1 MVSPSASPATAAS
14 SAAGRANASST
25 PARIRSWRA
34 RIGPSSPSAPAMSG
48 LLPVMHAGYR
58 AQLGGLLLGRRVVEE
73 VAPADLGA
81 GQVLEQPR
89 LPEGRKDLDVEVEA
103 GVDRAVGRRLVE
115 YHHVRKPHPPEVL
128 QPGEGFAEHRGE
140 IGKLSEIG

>member
-34 RIGPSSPSAPAMSG
+34 RIGASSPSAPGMLC
-48 LLPVMHAGYR
+48 LLPVMHARYG
-58 AQLGGLLLGRRVVEE
+58 AQLGGLLLRRRVVEE

-81 GQVLEQPR
+81 GEVLEQPR
-89 LPEGRKDLDVEVEA
+89 LA
-103 GVDRAVGRRLVE
+103 GG
-115 YHHVRKPHPPEVL
+115 
-128 QPGEGFAEHRGE
+128 GEGLG
-140 IGKLSEIG
+140 G

>member
-1 MVSPSASPATAAS
+1 MG
-14 SAAGRANASST
+14 GRTDVSST

-34 RIGPSSPSAPAMSG
+34 RIGASSPSAPAISG

-81 GQVLEQPR
+81 GEVLEQSR
-89 LPEGRKDLDVEVEA
+89 LAEGRKDLDVEVEA

-115 YHHVRKPHPPEVL
+115 HHHVGKPHPPEIL
-128 QPGEGFAEHRGE
+128 QAGRSEGH
-140 IGKLSEIG
+140 